1 MQLIRTHKQKTKGKG
16 KKAQAA
22 MKEKVGR
29 RRRAERTYS
38 QVNDH
43 PRSSKKSVKST
54 KDHSVKKN
62 KSGKVAK
69 PLVKTLVGGKKVNG
83 GVKVGFPHVNSIMRA
98 ILVANN
104 ILHTTR
110 CART

>member
-29 RRRAERTYS
+29 RAERTKS
-38 QVNDH
+38 QVND
-43 PRSSKKSVKST
+43 PLRSSKKSVKST
-54 KDHSVKKN
+54 KDHPVKKD

-98 ILVANN
+98 MLVANN